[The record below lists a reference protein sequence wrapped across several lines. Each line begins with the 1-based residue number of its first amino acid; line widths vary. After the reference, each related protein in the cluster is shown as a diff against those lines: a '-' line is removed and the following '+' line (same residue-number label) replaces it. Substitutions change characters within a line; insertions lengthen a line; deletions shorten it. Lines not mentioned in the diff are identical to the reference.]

1 MRISDW
7 SSDVCSSDLPLGGR
21 PDAGPAAPTIGAFL
35 QLPVDAVDDPRV
47 SLADIHLV
55 EVDRAAGAVREL
67 RPGLPAV
74 PGNDEAA
81 IPAAG
86 RVPAGVKHIR
96 VRRMRAEAH
105 EVVLRPS
112 NLLRDTIGTDGE
124 KDVVGGQVEAI
135 GIARIDRK
143 RT

>member
-74 PGNDEAA
+74 PGNDEAE

-96 VRRMRAEAH
+96 VRRMRREAH
-105 EVVLRPS
+105 EVVQ
-112 NLLRDTIGTDGE
+112 IGRAH
-124 KDVVGGQVEAI
+124 V
-135 GIARIDRK
+135 
-143 RT
+143 

>member
-47 SLADIHLV
+47 SLADIHLL

-74 PGNDEAA
+74 PGNDEAEL
-81 IPAAG
+81 PAAG
-86 RVPAGVKHIR
+86 RWPAGVKPLR
-96 VRRMRAEAH
+96 VRRRRREGSGKG
-105 EVVLRPS
+105 R
-112 NLLRDTIGTDGE
+112 GGE
-124 KDVVGGQVEAI
+124 RGG
-135 GIARIDRK
+135 RK
-143 RT
+143 